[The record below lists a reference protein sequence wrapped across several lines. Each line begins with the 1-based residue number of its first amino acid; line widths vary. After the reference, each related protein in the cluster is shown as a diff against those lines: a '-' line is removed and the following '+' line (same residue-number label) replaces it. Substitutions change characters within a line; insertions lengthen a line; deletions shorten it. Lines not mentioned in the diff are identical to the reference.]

1 MIYLCRNCVHG
12 GGLTAVEEPGGGTE
26 TEHSFTKH
34 TINSKGMKK
43 FYILMILALA
53 VSGVRA
59 QEQTK
64 EATTQRLDSL
74 QQVVDRLTT
83 NVATLEKENLNQAIW
98 KDRAKYFNIGYVKQ
112 TLTDKTFGGD
122 ITSDFGVSLSYGK
135 TYYLHKKPIA
145 GMIKF
150 GLDWTWM
157 DINYAK
163 STLWMLDE
171 DSGSLSK
178 SAMHQAE
185 IGMQFGPSV
194 TINPVHHLKVSGYFR
209 VTPSY
214 SGLYMDETFHHHYV
228 TMLNA
233 GCAMAWKVISLGVE
247 WRWGSAKYN
256 GLTFDGLDLDEDS
269 FGEEDNPSMGDVMD
283 QMSAPKR
290 KLKTSSMRIYL
301 SFRF

>member
-1 MIYLCRNCVHG
+1 
-12 GGLTAVEEPGGGTE
+12 
-26 TEHSFTKH
+26 
-34 TINSKGMKK
+34 
-43 FYILMILALA
+43 
-53 VSGVRA
+53 
-59 QEQTK
+59 
-64 EATTQRLDSL
+64 
-74 QQVVDRLTT
+74 
-83 NVATLEKENLNQAIW
+83 
-98 KDRAKYFNIGYVKQ
+98 
-112 TLTDKTFGGD
+112 
-122 ITSDFGVSLSYGK
+122 
-135 TYYLHKKPIA
+135 
-145 GMIKF
+145 
-150 GLDWTWM
+150 M

-163 STLWMLDE
+163 STWNTI
-171 DSGSLSK
+171 DSSTKEVSS

-233 GCAMAWKVISLGVE
+233 GCAVAWKAISLGVE
-247 WRWGSAKYN
+247 WRWGSAKYD
-256 GLTFDGLDLDEDS
+256 GLTFDGLDFDEDS